1 MSDVIEPFE
10 PEFSDAM
17 VSEAKRRL
25 AMTRY
30 PDAETVEDWRQGLPL
45 SYQQELV
52 RYWQDNYDWQRV
64 PERLNRYDNFRT
76 EIDGVSLHFL
86 HIRSTHSAASP
97 LLMTHGWPGS
107 VLEFLD
113 VIESLTNPTQSGG
126 AASDAF
132 HLVIPSLPGFGFSD
146 APAVPGFGVEKIAL
160 MWDELMQRM
169 GYTHYSAQGGD
180 WGSLVTQCLLRG
192 NTRCKAGH
200 INLPIV
206 MPDELTLSSSE
217 PAEQVTLAAAMHY
230 QEHES
235 GYSKQQSTRPQTLA
249 YSLADSPSGQM
260 AWIIEKFA
268 QWTDCE
274 RNGVRH
280 PENVLSRDVLLD
292 VVTHY
297 WMTNT
302 AASSA
307 RLYWE
312 SFNLP
317 NYAHIDRPIGISLFP
332 KELFLCSERLA
343 RTRYQQ
349 LMYFNNTHEKG
360 GHFAA
365 LEQPEA
371 FVRDLREW
379 HAQWAAM
386 EADQ

>member
-1 MSDVIEPFE
+1 MSNSIEPFE
-10 PEFSDAM
+10 PQFSKTM
-17 VSEAKRRL
+17 VDDVQRRL
-25 AMTRY
+25 QATRY
-30 PDAETVEDWRQGLPL
+30 PDAEIVEDWQQGLPL

-52 RYWQDNYDWQRV
+52 RYWQHNYDWQRV
-64 PERLNRYDNFRT
+64 PTRLNRYDNFRT
-76 EIDGVSLHFL
+76 EIDGVGIHFL
-86 HIRSTHSAASP
+86 HIRSAHSAATP

-113 VIESLTNPTQSGG
+113 VVQPLTNPTQSAGKAG
-126 AASDAF
+126 DAF
-132 HLVIPSLPGFGFSD
+132 HLVIPSLPGFGFSE
-146 APAVPGFGVEKIAL
+146 APAVPGFGVEKIAS
-160 MWDELMQRM
+160 MWDELMLRM
-169 GYTHYSAQGGD
+169 GYPDYLAQGGD
-180 WGSLVTQCLLRG
+180 WGSLVTQSLLLG
-192 NTRCKAGH
+192 ETRCKAGH

-206 MPDELTLSSSE
+206 MPDEQAISSSE
-217 PAEQVTLAAAMHY
+217 PAEQATLAAAMHY

-235 GYSKQQSTRPQTLA
+235 GYSRQQSTRPQTLA
-249 YSLADSPSGQM
+249 YSLSDSPSGQM

-302 AASSA
+302 GASSA

-312 SFNLP
+312 SFNRP
-317 NYAHIDRPIGISLFP
+317 NYAPIDRPIGISLFP
-332 KELFLCSERLA
+332 KELFLCTERLA

-371 FVRDLREW
+371 FVTDLREW
-379 HAQWAAM
+379 RARLGAM
-386 EADQ
+386 ETDQ

>member
-1 MSDVIEPFE
+1 VSDVIEPFE
-10 PEFSDAM
+10 PQFSDAL
-17 VSEAKRRL
+17 VEDAKRRL

-30 PDAETVEDWRQGLPL
+30 PDAETVEDWQQGLPL

-86 HIRSTHSAASP
+86 HIRSTRSAARP

-107 VLEFLD
+107 VLEFLG

-126 AASDAF
+126 APSDAF

-146 APAVPGFGVEKIAL
+146 APPVPGFGVEKIAL

-169 GYTHYSAQGGD
+169 GYTHYLAQGGD
-180 WGSLVTQCLLRG
+180 WGSLVTQSLLLG
-192 NTRCKAGH
+192 KTGCKAGH

-206 MPDELTLSSSE
+206 MPDDLTFSSSE
-217 PAEQVTLAAAMHY
+217 PAEQATLAAAMHY

-274 RNGVRH
+274 RNGARH
-280 PENVLSRDVLLD
+280 PENAVSRDVLLD